1 MPKKA
6 SAKGFMA
13 IGFEEVLLL
22 PLKGDVGRAFLDY
35 FKAFYTERLD
45 KVHYNRYTYK
55 PFLHFATH

>member
-1 MPKKA
+1 
-6 SAKGFMA
+6 MA